1 LGKLG
6 EIMSLPEKAPHF
18 PANYNYIPSLDKV
31 AKAGRLQEFLKTDDL
46 KYYYWEKWKYKA
58 NEWGIDPQHLWTAAK
73 FKRLAN
79 KTIQLSEIDGFNFSI
94 GTPTMIQE
102 HLHKFDMHLGGSFQ
116 GDGIIP
122 ADEKEQYLIS
132 SLMEEAIA
140 SSQIEGAATTRKVA
154 KEMLESNRK
163 PLNTSEQMIV
173 NNYHAMQ
180 WIVENKD
187 APFTTENIKKLH
199 SILTKSTLTDA
210 TEEGAF
216 RVDNDVKVVDVQT
229 GRIVYTPPESDQL
242 DQLMADVCKFGNDQ
256 EKQTD
261 FIHPITKAII
271 LHFLIG
277 YIHPFADGNGR
288 TARTLFYWYLL
299 KKGYWLI
306 EYMSV
311 SRVILNSKAQ
321 YARAYLY
328 TEQDNNDLTYFIMYH
343 LKAIHIAL
351 EDLKLYISRKKAEKQ
366 NVIALLR
373 STSFN
378 DRQISI
384 IQEILQDPTTYFTV
398 LRIQNK
404 FGVSNQTARNDLA
417 NLVENGVLEER
428 RSGNKSQFLPFPGFI
443 KKLTKGK

>member
-1 LGKLG
+1 
-6 EIMSLPEKAPHF
+6 MRLPEKAPQL
-18 PANYNYIPSLDKV
+18 PLNYNYLPSLDEV
-31 AKAGRLQEFLKTDDL
+31 AKAGRLQEFLETDDL

-58 NEWGIDPQHLWTAAK
+58 NEWGIDPKHLWTAVK

-79 KTIQLSEIDGFNFSI
+79 KTIQLSELDGFKFTI

-102 HLHKFDMHLGGSFQ
+102 HLHKFDMQGGSFQ

-122 ADEKEQYLIS
+122 AEEKERYLIN

-154 KEMLESNRK
+154 KKMLESNRK
-163 PLNTSEQMIV
+163 PQNTSEQMIV
-173 NNYHAMQ
+173 NSYHAMQ
-180 WIVENKD
+180 WVVEHKNV
-187 APFTTENIKKLH
+187 PFTIENIKKLH
-199 SILTKSTLTDA
+199 SILTKSTLADA
-210 TEEGAF
+210 AEEGAF
-216 RVDNDVKVVDVQT
+216 RTDNDVKVVDVQT
-229 GRIVYTPPESDQL
+229 GHIVYTPPGSDQL
-242 DQLMADVCKFGNDQ
+242 DQLMSDVCRFGNDQ
-256 EKQTD
+256 EKPTF

-288 TARTLFYWYLL
+288 TARTIFYWYLL

-306 EYMSV
+306 KYMSI
-311 SRVILNSKAQ
+311 SRIILNSKAQ

-328 TEQDNNDLTYFIMYH
+328 SEQDNNDLTYFIMYH

-351 EDLKLYISRKKAEKQ
+351 EDLKLYIHRKTTEKQ
-366 NVIALLR
+366 NVLTLLR
-373 STSFN
+373 NTSFN

-384 IQEILQDPTTYFTV
+384 IQKMMQDLTIYYTV
-398 LRIQNK
+398 LQVQTK
-404 FGVSNQTARNDLA
+404 FGVSNQTARTDLA

-428 RSGNKSQFLPFPGFI
+428 RSGNKSQFLPVSGFI
-443 KKLTKGK
+443 KKLTKEK